1 MLLSESLVAPLNTA
15 WSGYHLLVV
24 EDVLVVVLGLV
35 VGRAAEPVVVLVV
48 DVVRT
53 GSLINFNLSIC
64 TRMSCLPMPRNPPTP
79 ITTPSPFPD
88 LSSTTPLLAPTRSS

>member
-1 MLLSESLVAPLNTA
+1 SLVAPLNTA

-64 TRMSCLPMPRNPPTP
+64 TRMSCLPMPRNPPTQ
-79 ITTPSPFPD
+79 ITTPSTFPD
-88 LSSTTPLLAPTRSS
+88 LSSRTSLMSPSFSFWSL